1 MVKAI
6 SEEARKI
13 KPDIKINVHT
23 VPWRADDFG
32 GAIRIIAGQD
42 LAKIASYTDYLSPM
56 CYHYMVMRNTS
67 WIHSVVEDV
76 YSLTNSQVIPS
87 IQVKEAYINKTL
99 TPSEFRDSMVEAL
112 KPPSKGVIFWSW
124 ENLEKSPGKKELI
137 KTFLKSRNIF

>member
-1 MVKAI
+1 M
-6 SEEARKI
+6 
-13 KPDIKINVHT
+13 
-23 VPWRADDFG
+23 
-32 GAIRIIAGQD
+32 
-42 LAKIASYTDYLSPM
+42 
-56 CYHYMVMRNTS
+56 
-67 WIHSVVEDV
+67 VEDV

-137 KTFLKSRNIF
+137 KTVLKSRNIF